1 MSQSQIADGLT
12 GSLRSPLWLQ
22 RSSRPL
28 GLKGP
33 GQFGDV
39 VQQDWQLPQAL
50 RDVCF
55 AAIAAV
61 RSRYV
66 ERPLPRLKA
75 TLHLLSV
82 RLPNRIVRE
91 CGCRCDQLEH
101 T

>member
-55 AAIAAV
+55 AAAAV
-61 RSRYV
+61 VCSA
-66 ERPLPRLKA
+66 E
-75 TLHLLSV
+75 
-82 RLPNRIVRE
+82 
-91 CGCRCDQLEH
+91 LEAQK
-101 T
+101 